1 MLLAL
6 VALHMLVGGVVPLL
20 ARRIGTQAFF
30 VAALVP
36 AMSFAW
42 LLTQAGTVTSGG
54 VLGSQVAWIPTIGVS
69 LTLRMG
75 LVQWIL
81 ALIVTGVGAL
91 VLLYCRWYFSPGPAA
106 TRCLTLLTWFA
117 GTMLGLVSA
126 DDLIVL
132 YVMWELTT
140 VYSYLLIGN
149 DFTRKANRGA
159 ALTALI
165 VTTIG
170 GLAMLVGI
178 VILWVLTSTLSLSAI
193 VAAPPTGALATV
205 AALLMLVGALS
216 KSALVPFH
224 FWLPGAMAA
233 ATPVS
238 AYLHAAAMVKAG
250 VYLVAV
256 LAPAFS
262 SVPGWRLAVGLL
274 GAVTM
279 LIGGWRSLR
288 QTDIKL
294 LLAYGTV
301 SQLGF
306 MVLLTGMGTRSAAL
320 AGLAMTI
327 AHALFKSA
335 LFLIIGIIDKSAGTR
350 DLRELSG
357 VGRRMR
363 SLSLVMVLAAA
374 SMAGLPPMLGFVGK
388 EAAFAA
394 LVALVS
400 QGDGTGLSPAVAVL
414 VLIAVVLGSVLTMAY
429 SLRLVWGALALKPG
443 KSETTLTML
452 PRTMLIAPALL
463 TLGSLAGGLLASRLG
478 HVLEP
483 YAESMPLG
491 SATTHLALWHGLG
504 APLAASLVAVAGGTL
519 LFLSRER
526 VARIQSTFPEVVPAD
541 EWYRRGVRAVERAGV
556 ETISRL
562 QAGSLPVYLSVIL
575 TVAVLAVGTPL
586 LLTTNWPRTIIW
598 ADSLAQVAV
607 AVVMAAAALLAAA
620 SRGRVRAVLLVG
632 VTGFGVSL
640 LFQMHGAADLA
651 LTQVLVETVTLVVFV
666 LLLRRMPRYFTN
678 RPLAATRWW
687 RVQLAGAVGLVVVLL
702 ALIAPSLRVA
712 EPASSGLYTSAKEF
726 GYGSNIVNVVL
737 VDTRA
742 WDTISEISVLVIAAT
757 GVSSLIF
764 LRSRNVRHVARGS
777 GRSRLVRGATGEDHT
792 WLRGSRSLSPAA
804 RSLLFEVVTR
814 IVFGVMMMV
823 SVWLL
828 LRGHNAPGGGFAAG
842 LVAGMALVT
851 RYLAAGASELEEAAP
866 IDAGHLLGAGLLIAL
881 VSALTPALLG
891 GTVLQSYEVS
901 VQVLGEELHLV
912 SSTVFD
918 VGVYLVVVGVL
929 LDYARSLGAG
939 IDAQTREHRAPVPR
953 PSSTVTAPAQE
964 QRP

>member
-1 MLLAL
+1 M
-6 VALHMLVGGVVPLL
+6 
-20 ARRIGTQAFF
+20 
-30 VAALVP
+30 
-36 AMSFAW
+36 
-42 LLTQAGTVTSGG
+42 
-54 VLGSQVAWIPTIGVS
+54 
-69 LTLRMG
+69 
-75 LVQWIL
+75 
-81 ALIVTGVGAL
+81 
-91 VLLYCRWYFSPGPAA
+91 
-106 TRCLTLLTWFA
+106 TR
-117 GTMLGLVSA
+117 
-126 DDLIVL
+126 
-132 YVMWELTT
+132 
-140 VYSYLLIGN
+140 
-149 DFTRKANRGA
+149 
-159 ALTALI
+159 
-165 VTTIG
+165 
-170 GLAMLVGI
+170 
-178 VILWVLTSTLSLSAI
+178 
-193 VAAPPTGALATV
+193 
-205 AALLMLVGALS
+205 
-216 KSALVPFH
+216 
-224 FWLPGAMAA
+224 
-233 ATPVS
+233 
-238 AYLHAAAMVKAG
+238 
-250 VYLVAV
+250 
-256 LAPAFS
+256 
-262 SVPGWRLAVGLL
+262 
-274 GAVTM
+274 
-279 LIGGWRSLR
+279 RSLR

-443 KSETTLTML
+443 KAETTLTMP
-452 PRTMLIAPALL
+452 PRAMLIAPALL

-742 WDTISEISVLVIAAT
+742 WDTIGEISVLVIAAT

-777 GRSRLVRGATGEDHT
+777 GWYVEPPGRTTPGCAARARSAQRHAPCS
-792 WLRGSRSLSPAA
+792 SRSSPG
-804 RSLLFEVVTR
+804 S
-814 IVFGVMMMV
+814 
-823 SVWLL
+823 S
-828 LRGHNAPGGGFAAG
+828 
-842 LVAGMALVT
+842 
-851 RYLAAGASELEEAAP
+851 
-866 IDAGHLLGAGLLIAL
+866 
-881 VSALTPALLG
+881 SA
-891 GTVLQSYEVS
+891 
-901 VQVLGEELHLV
+901 
-912 SSTVFD
+912 
-918 VGVYLVVVGVL
+918 
-929 LDYARSLGAG
+929 
-939 IDAQTREHRAPVPR
+939 
-953 PSSTVTAPAQE
+953 
-964 QRP
+964 